1 MISASPYVR
10 YGLALVGALFFL
22 HLVGQLIS
30 DRYAHHTS
38 LDSAKVRL
46 GLKERPAEMW
56 AAGHKLYPWEAPQ
69 SEMFED
75 EEGFNATQAQEDK
88 VKATFVMLAR
98 NSDVW
103 GAVESIRGLED
114 RFNRRHHH
122 DWTFLNEE
130 PFSDEFKRHTSGV
143 ASGKTRYG
151 LIPKD
156 DWLDGFP
163 SWVNETRAR
172 AAISEMGKQPIPYG
186 GSIPYR
192 HMCRYQ
198 SGKFFRHEL
207 LKGYEYYWRVEPD
220 VKFYCD
226 IVEDPFVTMKRLDK
240 SYGFVVSL
248 YEYQAT
254 IPTLWQTTKDFIEA
268 NPEYVAKPNLM
279 EWISNDGGKT
289 YNGCHFWS
297 NFEIARLD
305 FWQGPAY
312 SKYFEHLDKAGGF
325 FYERW
330 GDAPVHSLAAAL
342 FLHPNQ
348 THFFS
353 NIGYFHNPFAHCP
366 LPGNGVKCACSTSTQ
381 DPPTG
386 PAFETHGYSCTPKW
400 KKLTGYKGGT
410 PFAAQG

>member
-1 MISASPYVR
+1 M
-10 YGLALVGALFFL
+10 
-22 HLVGQLIS
+22 
-30 DRYAHHTS
+30 
-38 LDSAKVRL
+38 
-46 GLKERPAEMW
+46 
-56 AAGHKLYPWEAPQ
+56 
-69 SEMFED
+69 
-75 EEGFNATQAQEDK
+75 
-88 VKATFVMLAR
+88 
-98 NSDVW
+98 
-103 GAVESIRGLED
+103 
-114 RFNRRHHH
+114 
-122 DWTFLNEE
+122 

-254 IPTLWQTTKDFIEA
+254 IPTLWQTTKGAFSSVSALLLGLSLTSANCSRRRLHRGEPGVCREA
-268 NPEYVAKPNLM
+268 EL
-279 EWISNDGGKT
+279 DGV
-289 YNGCHFWS
+289 
-297 NFEIARLD
+297 D
-305 FWQGPAY
+305 Q
-312 SKYFEHLDKAGGF
+312 
-325 FYERW
+325 
-330 GDAPVHSLAAAL
+330 
-342 FLHPNQ
+342 Q
-348 THFFS
+348 
-353 NIGYFHNPFAHCP
+353 
-366 LPGNGVKCACSTSTQ
+366 
-381 DPPTG
+381 
-386 PAFETHGYSCTPKW
+386 
-400 KKLTGYKGGT
+400 
-410 PFAAQG
+410 